1 MMNFDAE
8 LNKRAAEAEEIIHRY
23 LPKEEG
29 MQKTIFSAM
38 NYSVNAG
45 GKRIR
50 PILMMETFRTLGGTD
65 MELVEPFMAAIEM
78 IHTYS
83 LIHDDLPA
91 LDNDDYRRGKL
102 TSHKV
107 FGEAMAILAGDALQ
121 SYAYELAAKKLSSV
135 TNRGDAENIRRVVRA
150 MRILTEKPGVCGMI
164 AGQTVDVEMTGKP
177 VDDKVLQF
185 IFELKT
191 GAMIEAS
198 MMIGACLA
206 GADRDQIHNVE
217 HIAYCIGMAF
227 QIRDDILDVISSL
240 DQLGKDTQSDAKN
253 EKTTWVTLYGMDQAM
268 EDVEKYSEF
277 AFYGLKKLGVE
288 NVEETFLYEL
298 VKWMIA
304 RDH

>member
-1 MMNFDAE
+1 MMYFDAE
-8 LNKRAAEAEEIIHRY
+8 LEKRAAEAEEIIKKY

-29 MQKTIFSAM
+29 LHKTIFKAM

-50 PILMMETFRTLGGTD
+50 PILMMETYRTMGGTD
-65 MELVEPFMAAIEM
+65 MELVAPFMAAIEM

-91 LDNDDYRRGKL
+91 LDNDDFRRGKP
-102 TSHKV
+102 TSHKM
-107 FGEAMAILAGDALQ
+107 FGEAMAVLAGDGLQ

-135 TNRGDAENIRRVVRA
+135 TNQGDPEMVRRVVRA
-150 MRILTEKPGVCGMI
+150 MRILTEKPGVNGMI
-164 AGQTVDVEMTGKP
+164 GGQTVDVELTGKP
-177 VDDKVLQF
+177 VDEKVLQF

-206 GADRDQIHNVE
+206 GADRDQIHDVE
-217 HIAYCIGMAF
+217 HVAYCIGMAF
-227 QIRDDILDVISSL
+227 QIRDDILDVISSI
-240 DQLGKDTQSDAKN
+240 DKLGKDTQSDAKN

-268 EDVEKYSEF
+268 EDVDKYSEF

-288 NVEETFLYEL
+288 NVEDTFLYAL
-298 VKWMIA
+298 VKWLIA

>member
-1 MMNFDAE
+1 MKTFELEFD
-8 LNKRAAEAEEIIHRY
+8 KRIQEAEEIIGRY

-29 MQKTIFSAM
+29 PQKRIFEAM

-50 PILMMETFRTLGGTD
+50 PILMMETYRFLGGED
-65 MELVEPFMAAIEM
+65 LELVAPFMAAIEM

-121 SYAYELAAKKLSSV
+121 SYAYEIAAKKLSSI
-135 TNRGDAENIRRVVRA
+135 THTGDPDLVGRAVRS
-150 MRILTEKPGVCGMI
+150 MRILTQKPGVYGMI
-164 AGQTVDVEMTGKP
+164 GGQTVDVELTGKP
-177 VDDKVLQF
+177 VDEKLLQF

-191 GAMIEAS
+191 GAMIEAA
-198 MMIGACLA
+198 MMIGACMA
-206 GADRDQIHNVE
+206 GANSDQIHTVE
-217 HIAYCIGMAF
+217 HAAYCIGMAF

-240 DQLGKDTQSDAKN
+240 DKLGKDTHSDEKN
-253 EKTTWVTLYGMDQAM
+253 DKTTWVTLYGMDQAM

-277 AFYGLKKLGVE
+277 AFYDLQKLGVE
-288 NVEETFLYEL
+288 NAKGTFLYAL